1 MLLHLKLQIPIIKKK
16 NPVLTNKT
24 LFFSEKK
31 NTQHVVTIFY
41 LQGYFYNI
49 NFLVKVKHDPFLDPK

>member
-24 LFFSEKK
+24 LFFSEK

-49 NFLVKVKHDPFLDPK
+49 NFLVKMKYDPFLDPK